1 MRIAIRELVA
11 AGLLAA
17 GLSAAAVS
25 AHQQDKPAT
34 PPAPAAQTPAPATA
48 EHEHE
53 HGSARPA
60 FDSDKA
66 LAELQKQIAGKEDQP
81 AEKVFMNV
89 EMFKGVPAGR
99 LLRAMGGISN
109 AVGANCATCHNPAKW
124 ESDEKHEKVAARGM
138 MRMTRDINDKYI
150 KGMQGLDDDA
160 HVSCGTCHRGHLHPE
175 EEHH

>member
-25 AHQQDKPAT
+25 AHQEKPA
-34 PPAPAAQTPAPATA
+34 ATPAPKPEAA
-48 EHEHE
+48 AHEHEHE

-99 LLRAMGGISN
+99 LLRAMDGISH
-109 AVGANCATCHNPAKW
+109 ALGANCANCHNPAKW

-150 KGMQGLDDDA
+150 KGMAGLDDDA
-160 HVSCGTCHRGHLHPE
+160 HVSCATCHRGHLHPE